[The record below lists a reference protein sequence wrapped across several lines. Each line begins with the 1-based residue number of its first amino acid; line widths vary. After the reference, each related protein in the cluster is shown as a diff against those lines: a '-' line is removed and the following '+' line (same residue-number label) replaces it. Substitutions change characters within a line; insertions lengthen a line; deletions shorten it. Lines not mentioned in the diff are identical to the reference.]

1 MSRNNNYGSLSGRRS
16 GGGAWQWLFIGGIV
30 GFGCAIIFLL
40 VGLISGLINVG
51 GESVANLTTQTPWV
65 ITASPA
71 PVTATTE
78 PTEVIVTDPPLEFSA
93 PTTSPT
99 ILPTLLTLEPT
110 ITPTT
115 EAIPP
120 TSTTSSTVG
129 SNTPQVSGLNTG
141 GGQFD
146 RLVSIASPMVS
157 IAGGQFPMG
166 TTAAEVSAAVAECQ
180 AGYGGEAGSCQP
192 ADGEDSF
199 PQHNVTV
206 SPFQMET
213 YEVSYTQYL
222 TFLNI
227 LGPGSHRNGCLGQP
241 CIQTLSDS
249 ETSNVTFDSQ
259 NYSIN
264 PAIADLPMTNV
275 TWYGAQAYCQ
285 ALGRRLPTES
295 EWERAAR
302 GDLGYIF
309 PWGNTW
315 SPDNSA
321 TRRSTTQEKAPV
333 TAFPTG
339 ASPFGVLNMAGNVA
353 EWVGDWYSPNFYSQP
368 QSAGPDA
375 QGPPTGTEKV
385 TRGGSWDTVPFYTRT
400 VHRQSRDPLS
410 PTAAIGFRCVADANS
425 AANAGNTTGA
435 PLGSNIVSTPDPSTL
450 GIAPGVGSDE
460 ETTANQNAIP
470 TLPIADNNAAPTL
483 PPRPT
488 TAVTNTPAV
497 QGTLEP
503 GG

>member
-40 VGLISGLINVG
+40 VGLISGLLNVG
-51 GESVANLTTQTPWV
+51 GESVASLTTQTPWI

-78 PTEVIVTDPPLEFSA
+78 PTEIIVTDPPLEFSA
-93 PTTSPT
+93 PTASPT

-115 EAIPP
+115 LALEP
-120 TSTTSSTVG
+120 TITTASG
-129 SNTPQVSGLNTG
+129 NTTAQVANVNSG

-146 RLVSIASPMVS
+146 RLLAIANPMVP

-166 TTAAEVSAAVAECQ
+166 TTAAEVSVAVTECQ

-192 ADGEDSF
+192 ADSEDSF

-206 SPFQMET
+206 SPFQIDA
-213 YEVSYTQYL
+213 YEVSYTQFL
-222 TFLNI
+222 TFMNI

-241 CIQTLSDS
+241 CMQTLADS
-249 ETSNVTFDSQ
+249 ETSNITFDSQ
-259 NYSIN
+259 NYTIN

-275 TWYGAQAYCQ
+275 TWYGAQAFCQ
-285 ALGRRLPTES
+285 AIGRRLPTEA

-302 GDLGYIF
+302 GDLGYVY

-315 SPDNSA
+315 SPENSA
-321 TRRSTTQEKAPV
+321 TRRSTSQEKNSV
-333 TAFPTG
+333 TSFPTG
-339 ASPFGVLNMAGNVA
+339 ASPYGVYNMAGNVS
-353 EWVGDWYSPNFYSQP
+353 EWVSDWYSPNFYSQP
-368 QSAGPDA
+368 QAAGPDP

-410 PTAAIGFRCVADANS
+410 PTASIGFRCVADANS
-425 AANAGNTTGA
+425 AANAGNTSGV
-435 PLGSNIVSTPDPSTL
+435 PLGANIVSTTDPSTL
-450 GIAPGVGSDE
+450 GIPAGTGGEE
-460 ETTANQNAIP
+460 ETTASQNAIP
-470 TLPIADNNAAPTL
+470 TLPVADTNAAPTL

-488 TAVTNTPAV
+488 TAVVNTPAV
-497 QGTLEP
+497 QSTLAP